1 MINLAHFNSLPQIF
15 RHFRDKATCLK
26 FIEEQIYPDG
36 LVACPYCGGM
46 HPYRRG
52 DGRFK
57 CRECGSSFSIL
68 QETIFQDTKLPL
80 YKWFGAIFLMST
92 HSKGVSSKQA
102 AIDLG
107 VTQKTA
113 WFMLHKI
120 RTTFAQ
126 SAPILEDEVEID
138 ETYVGGRETN
148 KHESKKVEG
157 TQGRST
163 KTKTPVFGM
172 AQREGNVFAIKVEDT
187 RSATLMPIIKNHIKV
202 GSVVYT
208 DETNIYCN
216 LNDNGYVREIVNH
229 SQKEFAVGRKYT
241 NTIEGF
247 WGQFKRMVY
256 GTYHFVSRY
265 YMQRYVDEAVFRY
278 NNRKKKG
285 GERFAALM
293 EHALNV
299 VTFEEVKVVKCAA

>member
-1 MINLAHFNSLPQIF
+1 MISLDHFNSLPQIF
-15 RHFRDKATCLK
+15 RHFRDKSACLR
-26 FIEEQIYPDG
+26 FIEEQVYPDG
-36 LVACPYCGGM
+36 MVACPYCGGM

-102 AIDLG
+102 AVDLG

-126 SAPILEDEVEID
+126 PAPILEDEVEID

-148 KHESKKVEG
+148 KHESRKVEG

-172 AQREGNVFAIKVEDT
+172 AQREGKVFAVKVEDT
-187 RSATLMPIIKNHIKV
+187 RSATLMPIIKSHVKV
-202 GSVVYT
+202 GSTVYT
-208 DETNIYCN
+208 DETSIYCN

-229 SQKEFAVGRKYT
+229 SQKEFAVGRRYT

-256 GTYHFVSRY
+256 GTYHFVSRH
-265 YMQRYVDEAVFRY
+265 YMQRYVDEAAFRY

-285 GERFAALM
+285 GKRFAALM

-299 VTFEEVKVVKCAA
+299 VTFEDVRVVKRVA

>member
-1 MINLAHFNSLPQIF
+1 MISLSHFNSLPQIF
-15 RHFRDKATCLK
+15 QYFSNKAKCFQFL
-26 FIEEQIYPDG
+26 EEQIYPDG
-36 LVACPYCGGM
+36 LVACPYCGGL

-80 YKWFGAIFLMST
+80 YKWFGAIFLMSS
-92 HSKGVSSKQA
+92 HSKGISSKQA

-120 RTTFAQ
+120 RTAFTQ
-126 SAPILEDEVEID
+126 STNVLKNEVEVD

-148 KHESKKVEG
+148 KHEYKKTEG

-163 KTKTPVFGM
+163 KTKTPVFGI
-172 AQREGNVFAIKVEDT
+172 AQREGNVFALKVEDT
-187 RSATLMPIIKNHIKV
+187 RSATLMPIIKSHVKA

-216 LNDNGYVREIVNH
+216 LNEQGYDRQIVNH
-229 SQKEFAVGRKYT
+229 SQKEFSVGRKST
-241 NTIEGF
+241 NMIEGF

-265 YMQRYVDEAVFRY
+265 YIQRYVDEAVFRY
-278 NNRKKKG
+278 NNRKLKG
-285 GERFAALM
+285 GARFAVLM

-299 VTFEEVKVVKCAA
+299 VTFSDVRFVKRVA

>member
-1 MINLAHFNSLPQIF
+1 
-15 RHFRDKATCLK
+15 
-26 FIEEQIYPDG
+26 
-36 LVACPYCGGM
+36 
-46 HPYRRG
+46 
-52 DGRFK
+52 
-57 CRECGSSFSIL
+57 
-68 QETIFQDTKLPL
+68 
-80 YKWFGAIFLMST
+80 MST

-265 YMQRYVDEAVFRY
+265 YMQRYIDEAVFRY

-299 VTFEEVKVVKCAA
+299 VTFEEVKVVRCAA

>member
-1 MINLAHFNSLPQIF
+1 MISLAHFNSLAQIF
-15 RHFRDKATCLK
+15 RYFSDNATCLQ
-26 FIEEQIYPDG
+26 FLEEQIYPDG
-36 LVACPYCGGM
+36 MVACPYCGGM

-92 HSKGVSSKQA
+92 HSKGISSKQA

-107 VTQKTA
+107 VCQKTA

-120 RTTFAQ
+120 RTAFEQ
-126 SAPILEDEVEID
+126 STPILEDEVEVD

-148 KHESKKVEG
+148 KHECKKVEG

-163 KTKTPVFGM
+163 KTKTPVFGI
-172 AQREGNVFAIKVEDT
+172 AQREGDVFALKVEDT
-187 RSATLMPIIKNHIKV
+187 KSSTLMPIIKRHVKA
-202 GSVVYT
+202 GSTVYT

-216 LNDNGYVREIVNH
+216 LNENGYDRQIVNH
-229 SQKEFAVGRKYT
+229 KQKEFAVGRKST

-256 GTYHFVSRY
+256 GTYHYVSRR
-265 YMQRYVDEAVFRY
+265 YMQRYIDEAVFRY
-278 NNRKKKG
+278 NNRTLKG

-293 EHALNV
+293 ENALNV
-299 VTFEEVKVVKCAA
+299 VTFRDVKAVRYAA

>member
-1 MINLAHFNSLPQIF
+1 MINLSHFNSLPQIF
-15 RHFRDKATCLK
+15 RHFRDKATCYK

-36 LVACPYCGGM
+36 MVACPYCGGM

-92 HSKGVSSKQA
+92 HSKGISSKQA

-113 WFMLHKI
+113 WFMLQKI
-120 RTTFAQ
+120 RTTFTQ
-126 SAPILEDEVEID
+126 TSPVLENEVEID

-148 KHESKKVEG
+148 KHESKKVDG

-163 KTKTPVFGM
+163 KTKTPIFGIV
-172 AQREGNVFAIKVEDT
+172 QREGNLFALKVEDT
-187 RSATLMPIIKNHIKV
+187 KSATLMPIIKSHIKV
-202 GSVVYT
+202 GSIVYT

-216 LNDNGYVREIVNH
+216 LNDNGYDRQIVNH
-229 SQKEFAVGRKYT
+229 SQKEFAVGKKST

-256 GTYHFVSRY
+256 GTYHFVSRH
-265 YMQRYVDEAVFRY
+265 YMQRYIDEAVFRY
-278 NNRKKKG
+278 NNRKLNG
-285 GERFAALM
+285 GERFAILM

-299 VTFEEVKVVKCAA
+299 VTFDKVKVVKCAA